1 MTTEGLLKNER
12 ISKRQGLKN
21 IIATTRLTL
30 LSYIRGHRDV
40 VFAERLEI
48 CFVVLI
54 MLSVV
59 LEVNAINMGFS
70 SGYMFKM
77 MVEGKRVQ
85 IYNQLIVMS
94 VFSILSA
101 MYVSAKTYVNGVI
114 ARILRRS
121 LTKVLDD
128 KYFGQE
134 AYYRVGHTL
143 DNPDQRMTVDVQEF
157 ASLLIVTVDKFLL
170 SPITVYYYSQI
181 CYKSS
186 GWTSVAIIYV
196 FFTLSILLQKLI
208 MPRVVKYS
216 VVLEKLE
223 GDLRFAHSTIR
234 NECEPIY
241 LSKAGH
247 HFRRETETSF
257 DRIYSHTKLVL
268 GLQFFL
274 NLIGN
279 LFAYLGG
286 VANYVILYWTTDFTQ
301 FTAAQLSE
309 FISRVLLRVSNL
321 NILTKCVGKFQD
333 SISNRQI
340 DRLCSI
346 GYSFH

>member
-1 MTTEGLLKNER
+1 MAVVEGLLKNER

-21 IIATTRLTL
+21 IISTARLTL
-30 LSYIRGHRDV
+30 LSYIRGHRNV
-40 VFAERLEI
+40 AFAERLEI

-70 SGYMFKM
+70 SGYMFRM

-94 VFSILSA
+94 VFGVLSA

-121 LTKVLDD
+121 LTEVLGD

-134 AYYRVGHTL
+134 AYYRVGRTL

-157 ASLLIVTVDKFLL
+157 TSLLIVTVDKFLL
-170 SPITVYYYSQI
+170 SPITVYYYSHK
-181 CYKSS
+181 CYESNGWSS
-186 GWTSVAIIYV
+186 ILIIYV
-196 FFTLSILLQKLI
+196 FFALSVILQKFI

-223 GDLRFAHSTIR
+223 GDLRYAHSTIR
-234 NECEPIY
+234 NESEPIY

-247 HFRRETETSF
+247 RFRREAEASF
-257 DRIYSHTKLVL
+257 EKIYSHTKLVL

-279 LFAYLGG
+279 FFAYLGG
-286 VANYVILYWTTDFTQ
+286 VANYAILYWTTDFTQ

-309 FISRVLLRVSNL
+309 FISRVSLRWSNSSILIKFREVS
-321 NILTKCVGKFQD
+321 
-333 SISNRQI
+333 
-340 DRLCSI
+340 RLYI
-346 GYSFH
+346 